1 MLDDLAGKRTGERIR
16 APARAQGPVPADAG
30 QAGRHIRFVAEGHRA
45 RYQAPAAPAAAVAQD
60 HGVIAF
66 DSATG
71 IVAAITERD

>member
-1 MLDDLAGKRTGERIR
+1 MLDDLAGKRTGERIQ
-16 APARAQGPVPADAG
+16 APARAQGPAG
-30 QAGRHIRFVAEGHRA
+30 QAGRHVRFVAEGHRA
-45 RYQAPAAPAAAVAQD
+45 RYQAPAAPAAAVEQD